1 MAEFKFEITSSL
13 GVLSESAKG
22 WTKEFNMVSWN
33 ERPPKYDLREWD
45 PEHKKMAK
53 GVTLTK
59 EEVIKLKEILN
70 KLDLS

>member
-1 MAEFKFEITSSL
+1 MAEFKFEITSNL

-45 PEHKKMAK
+45 PDHEKMTK

-59 EEVIKLKEILN
+59 EDVIKLKEILN
-70 KLDLS
+70 KLDL